1 MNKQKPGSNMDLDA
15 LDALIEDIIVDAY
28 DDDEQLW
35 AFLQAIEDETDLP
48 ASCFVMGEPV
58 TVISVDYDG
67 NERRGPTASCRRDDG
82 SVHVLSLADV
92 VWPPSTA
99 GVHHVAAYRRW
110 LNIDPY
116 PEGSR
121 QPARCNQQKRLG
133 NEEID
138 LDNPIDLIALVVT
151 ARAVRCRLLDSD
163 QIVTLNNSQHRDIVP
178 GAIITVAAKKQWF
191 FNGHRYL
198 SGEIKST
205 RIDAKALALT
215 PLSLD
220 HLGQW
225 DPRDESWGETDKPVD
240 AWAKPIIKYGPRPRY
255 KMEQVIP
262 SNDPDDPFG
271 DPVTRANDF
280 KNAGDY
286 TAAFKILTD
295 LCLADLR
302 CLDAH
307 AHLGNYLFDVHLP
320 ASIRHYEVGLR
331 IGELSL
337 GEDFNGV
344 LAWGCVDNRP
354 FLRCLHGYGLCQW
367 RLGNYDTALQ
377 IFQRMLWL
385 NPTDNQGVRF
395 ILDEVRMKKAW
406 KDDG

>member
-1 MNKQKPGSNMDLDA
+1 MNKQKPGSNMDLSA
-15 LDALIEDIIVDAY
+15 LDKLIEEIIVDAY
-28 DDDEQLW
+28 GDDEQLW

-58 TVISVDYDG
+58 TVIAVDYEG
-67 NERRGPTASCRRDDG
+67 NERRGLTATCRRDDG
-82 SVHVLSLADV
+82 SVYVLSLADV
-92 VWPPSTA
+92 VWPSSAT
-99 GVHHVAAYRRW
+99 GGRHIAAFRRW

-116 PEGSR
+116 PEESR
-121 QPARCNQQKRLG
+121 QFVRHNQRKRTM

-138 LDNPIDLIALVVT
+138 LDKPVDLIALVVT

-163 QIVTLNNSQHRDIVP
+163 QIVTLNNCRHRDVVP
-178 GAIITVAAKKQWF
+178 GAIITVAAKKQWL

-215 PLSLD
+215 PLRLD

-225 DPRDESWGETDKPVD
+225 DPRDEYWGEADKPVD
-240 AWAKPIIKYGPRPRY
+240 DWAKPIINYGPRPRY
-255 KMEQVIP
+255 EMEQVIP
-262 SNDPDDPFG
+262 GEDPDDPCG
-271 DPVTRANDF
+271 DPVTRANDY
-280 KNAGDY
+280 KNAGDF

-295 LCLADLR
+295 LCQADLR

-307 AHLGNYLFDVHLP
+307 AHLGNYLFDVLLP

-337 GEDFNGV
+337 GEDFKGV
-344 LAWGCVDNRP
+344 LTWGCVDNRP

-367 RLGNYDTALQ
+367 RLGNYDAALQ
-377 IFQRMLWL
+377 VFQRMLWL

-395 ILDEVRMKKAW
+395 IIDEVRMKKAW